1 MSFSRFSFRLG
12 MGRVRRLCRG
22 ALTCAFGDGFVVV
35 EVMPSPS
42 EDECHRLPFSVE
54 VHVTSVRILPS
65 TLVNRNLADLK
76 ASVIVEQEALIM
88 VVYGASSAAQ
98 LTSGSERGG
107 ECHRAIAS

>member
-98 LTSGSERGG
+98 LTCGSER
-107 ECHRAIAS
+107 S

>member
-54 VHVTSVRILPS
+54 VHVTSVRLLPS

-98 LTSGSERGG
+98 LTSGSER
-107 ECHRAIAS
+107 S